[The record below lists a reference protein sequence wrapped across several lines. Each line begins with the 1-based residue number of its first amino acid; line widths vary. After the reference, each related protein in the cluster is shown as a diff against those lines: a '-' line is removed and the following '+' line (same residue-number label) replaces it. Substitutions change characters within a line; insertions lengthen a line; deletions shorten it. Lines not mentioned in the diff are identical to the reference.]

1 MSKHPTEY
9 MKNVQKYIFRIGVCV
24 CSFFHSLLFSSQPM
38 LSFAGQWIEEKWIA
52 FKRNTKSLHHV
63 PCKRKWHIPQKA
75 IAISGLR
82 YWIGILIKSCYRFSS
97 DTKFQR
103 FELRSS
109 SRRVKLQ
116 NESTSDTKKKITWK
130 WKCTKYEIFSHD
142 YMKIFSPR
150 GQHTIAIAQRWI
162 LVNEYTE
169 YILFDSRN
177 INTIVQ
183 DKCIYKSF
191 RWRLPCLWESKKEKK
206 MNSIWMK

>member
-116 NESTSDTKKKITWK
+116 NESTSDTKKKNHMKMKMHKVWNLFTWLHENFLSPWPTHNRNRTTMDFGERVYGVYFVRQSK
-130 WKCTKYEIFSHD
+130 HKYNRTRQM
-142 YMKIFSPR
+142 Y
-150 GQHTIAIAQRWI
+150 
-162 LVNEYTE
+162 L
-169 YILFDSRN
+169 
-177 INTIVQ
+177 
-183 DKCIYKSF
+183 
-191 RWRLPCLWESKKEKK
+191 
-206 MNSIWMK
+206 